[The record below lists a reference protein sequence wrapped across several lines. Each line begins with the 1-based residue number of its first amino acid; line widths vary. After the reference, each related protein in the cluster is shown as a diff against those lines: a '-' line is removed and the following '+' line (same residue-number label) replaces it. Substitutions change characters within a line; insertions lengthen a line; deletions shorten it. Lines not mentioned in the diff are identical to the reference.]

1 MSVLSKIVSKQIK
14 KKGLTALIM
23 YVVKI
28 YVKLTPSKKD
38 DKALEKI
45 ETAIRELEEL
55 KQGIW
60 RNK

>member
-1 MSVLSKIVSKQIK
+1 MSILSKIVSKQIK

-38 DKALEKI
+38 DIAVAKVEAALKEF
-45 ETAIRELEEL
+45 EAI
-55 KQGIW
+55 
-60 RNK
+60 

>member
-55 KQGIW
+55 K
-60 RNK
+60 

>member
-1 MSVLSKIVSKQIK
+1 MSVLSKYVGKQIK
-14 KKGLTALIM
+14 KRGLTGLVM

-55 KQGIW
+55 
-60 RNK
+60 